1 MVMRGMGNQ
10 SQLLGGRYRILRELG
25 RGGFGHTFL
34 AEDINRFSE
43 LCVLKEFFPQVSSDT
58 ALQKAKQLFE
68 REAGVLYQLNHPQ
81 IPKFRE
87 FLRVQTGDRGHLFL
101 VQDYVEGPTYQEL
114 LETRLQSGS
123 RFSEPEVTQLLLQV
137 LPLLEYLHGIG
148 VIHRDIAPDN
158 LILRN
163 VDSLPVL
170 IDFGGVKKLAT
181 VVEQQVDA
189 TPTQTRLGKVGYAP
203 EEQMEAGQVTPS
215 ADLYALAVTAL
226 VLLTGEPPQSL
237 YDPYNKHWNWQN
249 YVALSPRLN
258 KILERMLAPRLGDR
272 YSSASAVITA
282 LSTPD
287 TYATPPDTYAAPI
300 YAANGQIDP
309 TIAVAPGASVRPSST
324 VAVPSAPPAPA
335 APTPVNEK
343 RPKNLNGCLQAL
355 VGLCLLLGTVGL
367 VWWIASQW
375 NPNGTVGTDTGDPDN
390 SGVAEPSSRFSRE
403 EQARKNALKDRREG
417 LGIDN
422 RFLVRLTDQL
432 FYTQFP
438 EMQGQPL
445 SDNPEDEGMRAEWD
459 SIANEVLDVLE
470 NDLSAQARG
479 RLGSYTPDDR
489 EKWQQQVNELNVSS
503 RALYDLTDAKFAYL
517 FPQNAAQD
525 FINQP
530 IGQVWHGLA
539 DDRVRAITS
548 GDRRTEI
555 EFESGRFSQ
564 SLRDR
569 LEPGEGRV
577 YVLNLNAGQLMR
589 LNLQS
594 PPQSTRL
601 SVYVPQPDSATPS
614 LLEDSGDRTW
624 SGELPQSGYY
634 EIVVVSTQADPL
646 DYALDVGADN
656 VTSSPPVENSA
667 EEVRNVES
675 TVEGGAVESV
685 EDPSMPVEPEELPR
699 DRN

>member
-1 MVMRGMGNQ
+1 MVMGGMGNQ
-10 SQLLGGRYRILRELG
+10 SHLLGGRYRILRELG

-43 LCVLKEFFPQVSSDT
+43 LCVLKEFFPQVSSNT

-137 LPLLEYLHGIG
+137 LPVLDYLHGIG
-148 VIHRDIAPDN
+148 VIHRDISPDN

-237 YDPYNKHWNWQN
+237 YDAYSKRWYWQD
-249 YVALSPRLN
+249 YVPLSPRLN
-258 KILERMLAPRLGDR
+258 KILERMLAPRMGDR
-272 YSSASAVITA
+272 YSSASAVMTA

-287 TYATPPDTYAAPI
+287 TYATSPEAYTPAA
-300 YAANGQIDP
+300 YSGNGQIEP
-309 TIAVAPGASVRPSST
+309 TIAVAPGAGVMPPST
-324 VAVPSAPPAPA
+324 VAASSTSPSQPL
-335 APTPVNEK
+335 PTPANDK
-343 RPKNLNGCLQAL
+343 LTKSLNGCLQAL
-355 VGLCLLLGTVGL
+355 VGLGLLLGAVGL

-375 NPNGTVGTDTGDPDN
+375 NPSGTVGTDTGEPDN
-390 SGVAEPSSRFSRE
+390 SEVTEPSSRFSRE
-403 EQARKNALKDRREG
+403 EQARKNALKQRRED
-417 LGIDN
+417 LKVDN
-422 RFLVRLTDQL
+422 RFLVRLTDQF
-432 FYTQFP
+432 FYAQFP
-438 EMQGQPL
+438 EMQDQPL
-445 SDNPEDEGMRAEWD
+445 SDSPEDEAMRIEWD

-470 NDLSAQARG
+470 THLSAQARG
-479 RLGSYTPDDR
+479 RLGNYTPENR
-489 EKWQQQVNELNVSS
+489 EKWLQQVNRLNVSS
-503 RALYDLTDAKFAYL
+503 RALYDLADAKFAYL

-525 FINQP
+525 FIEQP

-539 DDRVRAITS
+539 DDRVRAIQS

-555 EFESGRFSQ
+555 QFESDQFSQ

-594 PPQSTRL
+594 PSESTRL
-601 SVYVPQPDSATPS
+601 SLYVPQPDDANPY

-634 EIVVVSTQADPL
+634 EIVVVSRQADPL

-656 VTSSPPVENSA
+656 VTSSPPAETNT
-667 EEVRNVES
+667 EEVSNVEA
-675 TVEGGAVESV
+675 TAEGEAIESV
-685 EDPSMPVEPEELPR
+685 EESSIPAQPEELPR